1 MEHLLEIAF
10 NAAIEKKAI
19 NPVIL
24 DLRNL
29 SGVTDFFL
37 ICSGQSQVQV
47 RSIADNILEKVGEHG
62 HKLPVKEGYQ
72 TGIWVLLD
80 FGQLVIHI
88 LQERERQFYALEQLW
103 HDAKMVAVPSFNMG
117 PKALGDLGGQQQ

>member
-10 NAAIEKKAI
+10 KAALEKKAI
-19 NPVIL
+19 DPVIL

-37 ICSGQSQVQV
+37 VCSGQSQVQV
-47 RSIADNILEKVGEHG
+47 RSIADNILEKLGEYG
-62 HKLPVKEGYQ
+62 VKLPVKEGYQ
-72 TGIWVLLD
+72 SGVWILLD

-88 LQERERQFYALEQLW
+88 LQEQERQFYALEQLW
-103 HDAKMVAVPSFNMG
+103 HDAKMMKLTSIKMG
-117 PKALGDLGGQQQ
+117 

>member
-1 MEHLLEIAF
+1 MEQLLEIAI
-10 NAAIEKKAI
+10 NAALEKKAI

-37 ICSGQSQVQV
+37 ICSGQNQVQV
-47 RSIADNILEKVGEHG
+47 RSIADNILDKVSEYGF
-62 HKLPVKEGYQ
+62 KLPVKEGYQ
-72 TGIWVLLD
+72 SGSWILLD

-88 LQERERQFYALEQLW
+88 LQEQERQFYALEQLW
-103 HDAKMVAVPSFNMG
+103 HDAKMMELPSLKMG
-117 PKALGDLGGQQQ
+117 

>member
-10 NAAIEKKAI
+10 NAALEKKAI
-19 NPVIL
+19 DPVIL

-47 RSIADNILEKVGEHG
+47 RSIADNILDKVSEYGF
-62 HKLPVKEGYQ
+62 KLPVKEGYQ
-72 TGIWVLLD
+72 TGVWVLLD

-88 LQERERQFYALEQLW
+88 LQEQERQFYVLEQLW
-103 HDAKMVAVPSFNMG
+103 HDAKTVELPS
-117 PKALGDLGGQQQ
+117 

>member
-1 MEHLLEIAF
+1 MEHLLEIALE
-10 NAAIEKKAI
+10 AANEKKAI

-37 ICSGQSQVQV
+37 VCSGQSQVQV
-47 RSIADNILEKVGEHG
+47 RSIADNILDKAQECGL
-62 HKLPVKEGYQ
+62 KLPSKEGYQ
-72 TGIWVLLD
+72 NGLWVLLD

-88 LQERERQFYALEQLW
+88 LQDREREFYCLEQLW
-103 HDAKMVAVPSFNMG
+103 HEAKVVEI
-117 PKALGDLGGQQQ
+117 

>member
-10 NAAIEKKAI
+10 NAALEKKAI
-19 NPVIL
+19 DPVIL

-47 RSIADNILEKVGEHG
+47 RSIADNILDKVSEYGF
-62 HKLPVKEGYQ
+62 KLPVKEGYQ
-72 TGIWVLLD
+72 TGVWVLLD

-88 LQERERQFYALEQLW
+88 LQEQERQFYALEQLW
-103 HDAKMVAVPSFNMG
+103 HDAKTVELPS
-117 PKALGDLGGQQQ
+117 

>member
-1 MEHLLEIAF
+1 MERLLKVAID
-10 NAAIEKKAI
+10 AALEKKAI
-19 NPVIL
+19 DPVIL

-37 ICSGQSQVQV
+37 ICSGQSLVQV
-47 RSIADNILEKVGEHG
+47 RAIADNILDKVSECDIQ
-62 HKLPVKEGYQ
+62 PPIKEGYQ

-88 LQERERQFYALEQLW
+88 LQEREREFYALEQLW
-103 HDAKMVAVPSFNMG
+103 HDAKTVELPS
-117 PKALGDLGGQQQ
+117 